1 MATTAAISLETYLKT
16 SYRPDCDYVD
26 GELEERNLGERE
38 HARLQAAIVAWFFAK
53 QKEWNIDVL
62 PEQRTRVSASRV
74 RIPDVSLVSLDL
86 PYEKIITHPPL
97 AVIEILSPEDRVRRY
112 NERLEDYRRMGV
124 RNIWVVDPE
133 SRMGYDWTLG
143 WQEAARFEIAETPIY
158 LDIPEIFAA
167 LPPQ

>member
-1 MATTAAISLETYLKT
+1 MATTAALSLEMYLQT
-16 SYRPDCDYVD
+16 AYRPDCDYVD
-26 GELEERNLGERE
+26 GEVEERNLGERE
-38 HARLQAAIVAWFFAK
+38 HARLQMAIAAWFYARR
-53 QKEWNIDVL
+53 KEWNIDVL

-74 RIPDVSLVSLDL
+74 RIPDISLVSLDL

-124 RNIWVVDPE
+124 RNIWVIDPE
-133 SRMGYDWTLG
+133 SQMGYDWTLR
-143 WQEAARFEIAETPIY
+143 WQETAHFTIAETLIY
-158 LDIPEIFAA
+158 LDLPEIFAA

>member
-1 MATTAAISLETYLKT
+1 MATTAALSLEAYLHT

-26 GELEERNLGERE
+26 GEVEERNLGERE

-53 QKEWNIDVL
+53 IKDWNIDVL
-62 PEQRTRVSASRV
+62 PEQRTRVSATRV
-74 RIPDVSLVSLDL
+74 RIPDVCLVSLDL
-86 PYEKIITHPPL
+86 PYEKIIAHPPL

-133 SRMGYDWTLG
+133 TRKGYDWASG
-143 WQEAARFEIAETPIY
+143 WQETERFAVAGTPIF
-158 LDIPEIFAA
+158 LSLPEIFAA
-167 LPPQ
+167 LPSQ